1 MRYVPILV
9 GAAVGVYLSMSGN
22 VLLGLVFGAVG
33 GYLLSGLKQVQQR
46 LDDLEQRARRGAPE
60 PLSTLPQAAPQPRV
74 SPPPATPVAAEPPR
88 ETPSESATEASTWTR
103 PERAEAVPP
112 TRAKLPPA
120 PPATAA
126 RTFFDRTVATA
137 HEWLTTGN
145 VPVKIGVIVSF
156 FGVAFLLK
164 YAVDRRL
171 LVFPIELRLVL
182 VAAAAIALLVVG
194 WRLRDRNRVYALS
207 LQGGGIGILYLTIFT
222 SLRLYALVSPGFAFA
237 LLFVLAVAS
246 GALAI
251 LQNARGLATLGAA
264 GGFLAPIL
272 VSTGTGSHVALF
284 SYYLL
289 LNLMIVGVAWFKPWR
304 ELNLLGFVFTFVVGG
319 WWGYNNYVPEMLGT
333 TEPFVILY
341 FLFYQLTAV
350 LFALRQPPKLLG
362 LVDGT
367 LVFGTPVLA
376 FAMQALLLADTE
388 YGLAFSALGA
398 ALFYV
403 LVAAFLQRR
412 QPQLLRLMI
421 ESFVALAIAFGTLA
435 IPLALDARWTAA
447 AWALEGAALVWVG
460 CRQERLLA
468 RAIGVALVI
477 GAGISFLDFGWHA
490 HLGPPILNGNLLGGW
505 LIALAGGFAAWQ
517 LGRVTSHH
525 ASIERLAGIGLLV
538 YGACWWL
545 GSGLAEI
552 YDRLPYRFL
561 PAASVLFLA
570 LTTLGVSAI
579 AERLKWSAARVAA
592 LAALPVVALA
602 ALVAAIFSDH
612 PGGHLGW
619 LAWPVAIGSL
629 AWVLRR
635 HEQVLRILLPG
646 AHFLLAALV
655 VGLLMWELDWQADAA
670 GLGYAWRGG
679 LTSLVPGLALLAVLA
694 FAQRPGWPVGVH
706 ARLYRTHV
714 GAMLL
719 VLQGLVILWLNL
731 GTDGAADPLPYVPLV
746 NPVDLASLFA
756 LLVAA
761 RWVLTLARETG
772 VPDAKG
778 RRVGL
783 SAVGAA
789 AFVISTVALLRALHH
804 LGGVSWDTTALGQS
818 VLVQAALSVYW
829 GLLAFVGMVS
839 GAKLARRWLWLA
851 GAALM
856 AVVVIKLFL
865 VDLGNTGTVAR
876 IVSFIGT
883 GALLL
888 VVGYLAPVPPR
899 HKEAE
904 HD

>member
-9 GAAVGVYLSMSGN
+9 GAAVGVYLGVSGD

-33 GYLLSGLKQVQQR
+33 GYLLSGLQQLQKR
-46 LDDLEQRARRGAPE
+46 LDDLEQGSRRGAAE
-60 PLSTLPQAAPQPRV
+60 PLSSPPPAAPQRRV
-74 SPPPATPVAAEPPR
+74 SPPPATPVATEPPR
-88 ETPSESATEASTWTR
+88 ETPSERATEASTWTR
-103 PERAEAVPP
+103 PERAEAVAP

-120 PPATAA
+120 PAATAA
-126 RTFFDRTVATA
+126 RTFFDRTLATA

-194 WRLRDRNRVYALS
+194 WRLRDRNRIYALS

-222 SLRLYALVSPGFAFA
+222 SLRLYGLVSPGFAFA

-272 VSTGTGSHVALF
+272 VSTGTGSHVVLF

-304 ELNLLGFVFTFVVGG
+304 ELNLLGFVFTFVIGG

-350 LFALRQPPKLLG
+350 LFALRQPPNLLG

-376 FAMQALLLADTE
+376 FGMQALLLADTE

-412 QPQLLRLMI
+412 QAQLLRLMI
-421 ESFVALAIAFGTLA
+421 ESLVALAVAFGTLA

-468 RAIGVALVI
+468 RAIGVALLL
-477 GAGISFLDFGWHA
+477 GAGISFLSFGWHA

-517 LGRVTSHH
+517 LGRVNSRH
-525 ASIERLAGIGLLV
+525 ASIEHLVGIGLLV

-552 YDRLPYRFL
+552 YDRLPDRFL

-570 LTTLGVSAI
+570 LTTLGVSAM
-579 AERLKWSAARVAA
+579 AERLKWSPARVAA

-602 ALVAAIFSDH
+602 AVVAAIFSDH

-646 AHFLLAALV
+646 AHILLAALV
-655 VGLLMWELDWQADAA
+655 IGLLMWELDWQVDAA

-731 GTDGAADPLPYVPLV
+731 GTDGAADPLPYVPLI
-746 NPVDLASLFA
+746 NPVDLVSLFA

-761 RWVLTLARETG
+761 RWVLTLAREAG

-789 AFVISTVALLRALHH
+789 AFVISTVALLRAVHH

-839 GAKLARRWLWLA
+839 GARLARRWLWLA
-851 GAALM
+851 GATLM

-899 HKEAE
+899 HKDAGHE
-904 HD
+904 

>member
-9 GAAVGVYLSMSGN
+9 GAAVGVYLGLSGD

-33 GYLLSGLKQVQQR
+33 GYLLSGLKQVQKR
-46 LDDLEQRARRGAPE
+46 LDDLERPAHRGVVE
-60 PLSTLPQAAPQPRV
+60 PPSALPQAAPQPRV
-74 SPPPATPVAAEPPR
+74 SPLPDTPVAAEAPR
-88 ETPSESATEASTWTR
+88 ETPSERSTGASTWTR
-103 PERAEAVPP
+103 PERAEAVPS

-126 RTFFDRTVATA
+126 QTFFDRMVATA

-194 WRLRDRNRVYALS
+194 WRLRDRNRIYALS

-222 SLRLYALVSPGFAFA
+222 SLRLYELVSPGFAFS

-304 ELNLLGFVFTFVVGG
+304 ELNLLGFVFTFVIGG

-350 LFALRQPPKLLG
+350 LFALRQPPNLLG

-421 ESFVALAIAFGTLA
+421 ESLVALAVAFGTLA

-468 RAIGVALVI
+468 RAVGVALVI
-477 GAGISFLDFGWHA
+477 GAGISFLSFGWHG

-517 LGRVTSHH
+517 LGRVTSRH
-525 ASIERLAGIGLLV
+525 ASIEHLVGIGLLV

-579 AERLKWSAARVAA
+579 AERLKWFAARVAA

-602 ALVAAIFSDH
+602 AVVAAIFSDH

-635 HEQVLRILLPG
+635 HEQVLRILLSG
-646 AHFLLAALV
+646 AHFLLAVLV
-655 VGLLMWELDWQADAA
+655 VGLLMWELDWQADVA

-694 FAQRPGWPVGVH
+694 FAQRPGWPVGMH
-706 ARLYRTHV
+706 ARLYRAHV

-731 GTDGAADPLPYVPLV
+731 GTDGAADPLPYVPLI

-772 VPDAKG
+772 AVDTKG
-778 RRVGL
+778 RHVGL
-783 SAVGAA
+783 SAIGAA
-789 AFVISTVALLRALHH
+789 AFVVSTVALLRALHH
-804 LGGVSWDTTALGQS
+804 LGGVPWDTASLGQS

-856 AVVVIKLFL
+856 AAVVIKLFL

-899 HKEAE
+899 HKEAG